1 MEQPARIHIWAGF
14 LPGDKSIRLKTM
26 QHSKTEVA
34 KRADSQAAKVN
45 INPHL
50 RHVIQSFRRTLKGI
64 FVFSFVI
71 NLLMLSVPLYLVQIF
86 DKVIPNHSI
95 DTLYFLTGIVLI
107 ALTALGFLEAVRR
120 RVLAKLGAWF
130 ENQLGEHLLSS
141 AILRAIKKS
150 RPSINVLH
158 DLTRLR
164 KFLAGSALL
173 PILDMPWA
181 PVYIIVLYLLHPLI
195 GLLVLLGAL
204 LLVALAVVNQRI
216 TRDIVRNSD
225 VDSREV
231 LDSATSYVRNAEVIQ
246 AMGMQRTVLQRW
258 SAQHTKSLAQSH
270 TTNEVTAKLASLA
283 KFAKLLLQIGTIC
296 LAAWLI
302 LQGQLS
308 AGSLIACVLL
318 LRRAVSPL
326 EQAIGSWESVL
337 NAKSSFERINEYLDH
352 APTLEETQPMPEP
365 HGALA
370 VEQVRFRRSGEKN
383 SVLSSISLLAKAGD
397 IIAIIG
403 DTAAGK
409 STLAKILVGILAPNS
424 GRVTLGGFDLKHWA
438 AEDLGRHVGYLPQ
451 DVELFTGTIRENI
464 ARLQEGDIDKVIEA
478 AKLRPEAEVKKAVAA
493 YEAGFAKA
501 DILAP
506 FRDTANGGDPAA
518 GERLFREHPA
528 AQCVRCH
535 RVGGEGSDFGPD
547 LAKVATRLNG
557 DQLLESLI
565 NPSAQIAEGFAL
577 VTIETKG
584 GETIGGTLRSE
595 TKQGLVVVLPDG
607 SSKSIPSA
615 DIKEKSTAAVSTMPP
630 MSAIL
635 QKMEIRDVLAYLRPL
650 K

>member
-1 MEQPARIHIWAGF
+1 
-14 LPGDKSIRLKTM
+14 M

-216 TRDIVRNSD
+216 TRNIVKNSD

-258 SAQHTKSLAQSH
+258 SAQHTESLAQSH
-270 TTNEVTAKLASLA
+270 TTNEVTAKLASIA

-326 EQAIGSWESVL
+326 EQAIGSWENVL

-352 APTLEETQPMPEP
+352 APTLEETRPMPEP

-370 VEQVRFRRSGEKN
+370 VEQVRFRRSGESN
-383 SVLSSISLLAKAGD
+383 SILSSISLHAKAGD

-403 DTAAGK
+403 ETAAGK
-409 STLAKILVGILAPNS
+409 STLAKILVGILVPNS

-464 ARLQEGDIDKVIEA
+464 ARLQEGEINKVIEA
-478 AKLRPEAEVKKAVAA
+478 AKLARAHELIQRMPNGYDTEVGENGNHLSGGQRQRIALARVLYGNPKLVVLDEPDANLDSEGRAALIVALRNL
-493 YEAGFAKA
+493 K
-501 DILAP
+501 
-506 FRDTANGGDPAA
+506 
-518 GERLFREHPA
+518 ERGA
-528 AQCVRCH
+528 IV
-535 RVGGEGSDFGPD
+535 
-547 LAKVATRLNG
+547 
-557 DQLLESLI
+557 I
-565 NPSAQIAEGFAL
+565 L
-577 VTIETKG
+577 VTHQPHAHLFVDRVCELRKGRLKTIEG
-584 GETIGGTLRSE
+584 
-595 TKQGLVVVLPDG
+595 D
-607 SSKSIPSA
+607 
-615 DIKEKSTAAVSTMPP
+615 
-630 MSAIL
+630 
-635 QKMEIRDVLAYLRPL
+635 DVKIESVIHKL
-650 K
+650 KTR